1 MIHVRAQASEKFLD
15 ANKEQLVDCV
25 LHISF
30 VGFPEISTLKK
41 VLDGFLNTRAEFN
54 KDYFTLADKI
64 EEFLKKEETFTR

>member
-1 MIHVRAQASEKFLD
+1 MIHVRAQASSESSVDKNITLD
-15 ANKEQLVDCV
+15 PV

-30 VGFPEISTLKK
+30 VGFTEISTLKK